1 MARQKWMYRAGTA
14 LTLGLV
20 LAGCNGFK
28 TANAKNFTQTLN
40 FYYGNNDD
48 CLFPSAIRFPYEAST
63 ASGDK
68 DPRQPGLD
76 ALAAAGLLKSLED
89 RDIHVK
95 RYELTTYGQRIPPRF
110 CYGHRVVTSIDGF
123 TPPAAVDGQQ
133 TTKVDYHYKMMDV
146 PGWSDSD
153 AIRKAFPAFAKAT
166 SGNAQDQATLVLTVN
181 GWRFPGT

>member
-1 MARQKWMYRAGTA
+1 MARQRWIYRAAST
-14 LTLGLV
+14 LSLGLL

-28 TANAKNFTQTLN
+28 AATPKNFTRELN
-40 FYYGNNDD
+40 IYYSNHDD
-48 CLFPSAIRFPYEAST
+48 CFFPSAIRFPYEAST
-63 ASGDK
+63 NSGDI
-68 DPRQPGLD
+68 DPRKTGLD

-95 RYELTTYGQRIPPRF
+95 RYELTTFGQRVPPRF

-123 TPPAAVDGQQ
+123 TPPAPVDGQQ

-146 PGWSDSD
+146 PAWSDSD